1 MVPFYGTVYKSIL
14 YDLIIPFPACEAGA
28 EREKDMRL
36 FLRPGIPKKANNL
49 IINSLWI
56 VFYVEWHQL
65 HFLIVNAGSDD
76 FDLSNNV
83 TFPHMLFLSLVKGKK
98 KRHPQWTPRLFEI
111 ITGWIF

>member
-1 MVPFYGTVYKSIL
+1 MWNCTR
-14 YDLIIPFPACEAGA
+14 CH
-28 EREKDMRL
+28 
-36 FLRPGIPKKANNL
+36 L

-56 VFYVEWHQL
+56 VFYVEWYQL

-98 KRHPQWTPRLFEI
+98 KRHP
-111 ITGWIF
+111 